1 MATENEKLRKNNKD
15 LKRWLDEKD
24 VIILEDKSTI
34 EKMNKKG
41 ADLLARDSKQRAI
54 ISATKAKLKLANDT
68 IDVTEE
74 GLTQS
79 KLKRK
84 ELSEDLK
91 KVKTEYRNLK
101 ANFDFS
107 ERRVNQLTSDLDNL
121 TEQISKARLSV
132 ESLVAVNHP
141 NLNLEPAFR
150 HVDGM
155 LVNVTPHFNDAVE
168 RTLFYVHS
176 LLK

>member
-24 VIILEDKSTI
+24 TI
-34 EKMNKKG
+34 NQQHEQTIKKMNEHG
-41 ADLLARDSKQRAI
+41 AKVLARDSKQRAMI
-54 ISATKAKLKLANDT
+54 AKTKLHLQLANDT

-84 ELSEDLK
+84 ELSEELTA
-91 KVKTEYRNLK
+91 VKSNYRNLK

-107 ERRVNQLTSDLDNL
+107 ETRVNHLTDELDNL

-132 ESLVAVNHP
+132 ETLVAVNHP

-150 HVDGM
+150 MVDGM
-155 LVNVTPHFNDAVE
+155 STNVTPHFENAVE
-168 RTLFYVHS
+168 RTLFHVHS